1 MKKGQTEKD
10 IPPKIPPKH
19 LDTYEDHRHTD
30 WNFDFSCLPL
40 WDNRHSFS
48 GIYDKFFQIDQND
61 TLCCIYSILETS
73 MCNYVGFLAILRNKT
88 NPKLILNVT
97 EGMNF
102 CENFFADES
111 GNYIFLQ
118 PSIYLREINAVKRP
132 ILILDISREKFTY
145 YDTDNT
151 NPGYRI
157 VQLKEYLFG
166 IKADENQMKH
176 DIQLKALERKKID
189 LRRLSWYGF
198 SEISA
203 LPQMALGSAIKSRS
217 RFNKTT

>member
-10 IPPKIPPKH
+10 VSPKH
-19 LDTYEDHRHTD
+19 LETYEDHCRTD
-30 WNFDFSCLPL
+30 WKFDFSSLPL

-48 GIYDKFFQIDQND
+48 GIYDKFFQVDQND
-61 TLCCIYSILETS
+61 TLCCIYSILEAS
-73 MCNYVGFLAILRNKT
+73 MCNYVGFLAILRNKA

-97 EGMNF
+97 DGMNF

-118 PSIYLREINAVKRP
+118 PSIYLSEINAVKRP
-132 ILILDISREKFTY
+132 ILILDISRAKFTY

-151 NPGYRI
+151 NPNYRI

-166 IKADENQMKH
+166 IKADQNQRKH
-176 DIQLKALERKKID
+176 DIRLKALERNKID
-189 LRRLSWYGF
+189 LRRLIWYDF

-203 LPQMALGSAIKSRS
+203 LPQMASESAIKSRY
-217 RFNKTT
+217 RFKKTT